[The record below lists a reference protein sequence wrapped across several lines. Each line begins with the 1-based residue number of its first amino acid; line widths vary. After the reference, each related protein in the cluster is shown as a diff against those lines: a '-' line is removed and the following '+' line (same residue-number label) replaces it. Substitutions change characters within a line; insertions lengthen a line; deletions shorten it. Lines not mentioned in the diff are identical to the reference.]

1 MLAGLNFYR
10 HAGFIMLSYRHSFHA
25 GNHADVVKH
34 LVQVAILQYLLK
46 KDRPFCYHDSHAG
59 AGLYSLLG
67 DQAQKTSE
75 YQTGIAKLWQY
86 QAQSPVLQQYL
97 NVINQLNADDELAFY
112 PGSPKIAA
120 MMLRATDS
128 IQATELHPTDYPILA
143 SQFARR
149 KHSRIENIDAWAGFK
164 AMLPPLHKRGL
175 VLIDPPYELKT
186 EYQDVVTGL
195 QLAYQRFPQAT
206 YAIWYPVIE
215 RPAVEAFISAI
226 VATGIKDQLR
236 IEYCPLPDS
245 SGFGMTGSGMLV
257 INPPYTLAN
266 DITEALTEL
275 SPLLCSNGS
284 SKESRSGGFQVNQ
297 LVPE

>member
-1 MLAGLNFYR
+1 
-10 HAGFIMLSYRHSFHA
+10 MLSYRHSFHA
-25 GNHADVVKH
+25 GNHADVIKH
-34 LVQVAILQYLLK
+34 LVQVAILDYLLQ
-46 KDRPFCYHDSHAG
+46 KDKPFCYHDSHAG

-67 DQAQKTSE
+67 EQAQKTSE
-75 YQTGIAKLWQY
+75 YQTGIGKLWQY
-86 QAQSPVLQQYL
+86 QAQNAALARYIDV
-97 NVINQLNADDELAFY
+97 VKQLNPDGELAFY

-120 MMLRATDS
+120 LMLRPTDS
-128 IQATELHPTDYPILA
+128 IQASELHPTDYPILA

-149 KHSRIENIDAWAGFK
+149 RHSRIENMDAWAGFK

-186 EYQDVVTGL
+186 EYQDVVNGL
-195 QLAYQRFPQAT
+195 QLAYSRFPQAT

-215 RPAVEAFISAI
+215 RAALEAFISAL
-226 VATGIKDQLR
+226 VATGIKDMLR

-257 INPPYTLAN
+257 VNPPYTLAK
-266 DITEALTEL
+266 DMQQALEEL
-275 SPLLCSNGS
+275 SPLLSATG
-284 SKESRSGGFQVNQ
+284 EFQVHQ

>member
-1 MLAGLNFYR
+1 
-10 HAGFIMLSYRHSFHA
+10 MLSYRHSFHA
-25 GNHADVVKH
+25 GNHADVIKH
-34 LVQVAILQYLLK
+34 LVQVAILDYLLQ
-46 KDRPFCYHDSHAG
+46 KDKPFCYHDSHAG

-67 DQAQKTSE
+67 EQAQKTSE
-75 YQTGIAKLWQY
+75 YQTGIGKLWQY
-86 QAQSPVLQQYL
+86 QPQNAALARYIDV
-97 NVINQLNADDELAFY
+97 VKQLNPDGELAFY

-120 MMLRATDS
+120 LMLRATDS
-128 IQATELHPTDYPILA
+128 IQASELHPTDYPILA

-149 KHSRIENIDAWAGFK
+149 RHSRIENMDAWAGFK

-186 EYQDVVTGL
+186 EYQDVVNGL
-195 QLAYQRFPQAT
+195 QLAYSRFPQAT

-215 RPAVEAFISAI
+215 RAALEAFISAL
-226 VATGIKDQLR
+226 VATGIKDMLR

-257 INPPYTLAN
+257 VNPPYTLAK
-266 DITEALTEL
+266 DMQQALSEL
-275 SPLLCSNGS
+275 SPLLSATG
-284 SKESRSGGFQVNQ
+284 EFQVHQ

>member
-1 MLAGLNFYR
+1 
-10 HAGFIMLSYRHSFHA
+10 MLSYRHSFHA
-25 GNHADVVKH
+25 GNHADVIKH
-34 LVQVAILQYLLK
+34 LVQVAILDYLLQ
-46 KDRPFCYHDSHAG
+46 KDKPFCYHDSHAG

-67 DQAQKTSE
+67 EQAQKTSE
-75 YQTGIAKLWQY
+75 YQTGIGKLWQY
-86 QAQSPVLQQYL
+86 QPQ
-97 NVINQLNADDELAFY
+97 NVALARYIDVVKQLNPDGELAFY

-120 MMLRATDS
+120 LMLRATDS
-128 IQATELHPTDYPILA
+128 IQASELHPTDYPILA

-149 KHSRIENIDAWAGFK
+149 RHSRIENMDAWAGFK

-186 EYQDVVTGL
+186 EYQDVVNGL
-195 QLAYQRFPQAT
+195 QLAYSRFPQAT

-215 RPAVEAFISAI
+215 RAALEAFISAL
-226 VATGIKDQLR
+226 VATGIKDMLR

-257 INPPYTLAN
+257 VNPPYTLAKHMQQ
-266 DITEALTEL
+266 ALEEL
-275 SPLLCSNGS
+275 NPLLSATG
-284 SKESRSGGFQVNQ
+284 EFQVHQ

>member
-1 MLAGLNFYR
+1 
-10 HAGFIMLSYRHSFHA
+10 MLSYRHSYHA

-34 LVQVAILQYLLK
+34 LVQVAIVDYLLQ
-46 KDRPFCYHDSHAG
+46 KDKPFCYHDSHAG
-59 AGLYSLLG
+59 AGLYSLLAE
-67 DQAQKTSE
+67 QAQKTSE
-75 YQTGIAKLWQY
+75 YQGGIAKLWHY
-86 QAQSPVLQQYL
+86 QAQSPALAHYIAL
-97 NVINQLNADDELAFY
+97 IKQLNPDGELAFY

-120 MMLRATDS
+120 MLLRSGDS

-149 KHSRIENIDAWAGFK
+149 RHSRIEHMDAWAGFK

-186 EYQDVVTGL
+186 EYQDVVAGL
-195 QLAYQRFPQAT
+195 QSAYQRFPQAT

-215 RPAVEAFISAI
+215 RAAVEAFISAI

-257 INPPYTLAN
+257 INPPYTLAK
-266 DITEALTEL
+266 DMQQALSEISALL
-275 SPLLCSNGS
+275 SAEG
-284 SKESRSGGFQVNQ
+284 EFQVHQ

>member
-1 MLAGLNFYR
+1 
-10 HAGFIMLSYRHSFHA
+10 MLSYRHSFHA
-25 GNHADVVKH
+25 GNHADVIKH
-34 LVQVAILQYLLK
+34 LVQVAILDYLLQ
-46 KDRPFCYHDSHAG
+46 KDKPFCYHDSHAG

-67 DQAQKTSE
+67 EQAQKTSE
-75 YQTGIAKLWQY
+75 YQTGIGKLWQY
-86 QAQSPVLQQYL
+86 QAQNAALARYIDV
-97 NVINQLNADDELAFY
+97 VKQLNPDGELAFY

-120 MMLRATDS
+120 LMLRTTDS
-128 IQATELHPTDYPILA
+128 IQASELHPTDYPILA

-149 KHSRIENIDAWAGFK
+149 RHSRIENMDAWAGFK

-186 EYQDVVTGL
+186 EYQDVVNGL
-195 QLAYQRFPQAT
+195 QLAYSRFPQAT

-215 RPAVEAFISAI
+215 RAALEAFISAL
-226 VATGIKDQLR
+226 VATGIKDMLR

-257 INPPYTLAN
+257 VNPPYTLAK
-266 DITEALTEL
+266 DMQQALDEL
-275 SPLLCSNGS
+275 SPLLSATG
-284 SKESRSGGFQVNQ
+284 EFQVHQ